1 MFDFSGNTKHKKAAN
16 KISKKIQHQIHDAIQ
31 VDPEIASAHV
41 ASTFT
46 VGYVYG
52 LIRHGFTKLG
62 FQGEDLAEKHFKSV
76 CKKIPGNFY
85 KVMLGQYEK
94 LDHAMKQSKEEDIT
108 LYEMGLE
115 AGIYDAV
122 SLSTANENKTS
133 EDKTSK
139 AKESDTKP
147 NKANNLYNYLLKQ
160 SLDINAT
167 LE

>member
-1 MFDFSGNTKHKKAAN
+1 MFGLPGNKKHKKAVN
-16 KISKKIQHQIHDAIQ
+16 KISKEIQRQIHDAIQ
-31 VDPEIASAHV
+31 VDTAKASARV
-41 ASTFT
+41 VSAFT

-52 LIRHGFTKLG
+52 LIRQGFTQLG

-94 LDHAMKQSKEEDIT
+94 LDHAMKQSKEEDVS

-115 AGIYDAV
+115 AGIYDAD
-122 SLSTANENKTS
+122 SLSTTNENKTS

-139 AKESDTKP
+139 IKANDAKP
-147 NKANNLYNYLLKQ
+147 GKANNLYNYLLKQ
-160 SLDINAT
+160 SLNINAT
-167 LE
+167 PE